1 VRTWIRTARNRYVVL
16 AAGVPL
22 VVAAV
27 LAAVVAVR
35 HAQPTPPNRPVA
47 GVLATAQASPLG
59 TPSPSPAP
67 SASATATAQASAAPA
82 AANPSAAGAPAHFAT
97 QPAGAALPSSAQCSA
112 WVRATQYAES
122 KGANRAFNQAT
133 GQHVAKNFLPA
144 SDDARANQLLSVRI
158 DGQFTGTTRQIL
170 RWAACKWGV
179 DEDVVLAQAAV
190 ESWWLQNTMGDW
202 GTDPAACPPG
212 HPLGADGKPGQCP
225 QSYGILQ
232 NRWSLEQSG
241 WPALGGSTAMNA
253 DMAYGIWRA
262 CFEGY
267 ELWLN
272 DVEHAGR
279 YGAGDAW
286 GCVGRWFS
294 GRWHTAPAE
303 GYITKVKGYL
313 NQRIW
318 EQPSFQQP

>member
-1 VRTWIRTARNRYVVL
+1 VRTWIRTARNRYVVIV
-16 AAGVPL
+16 AAVPL

-27 LAAVVAVR
+27 LAAVIAVR
-35 HAQPTPPNRPVA
+35 PAPPAPPARPAA
-47 GVLATAQASPLG
+47 GVLATAQASPPG
-59 TPSPSPAP
+59 TPSPSPAA
-67 SASATATAQASAAPA
+67 SAGATATAPASA
-82 AANPSAAGAPAHFAT
+82 APAHFAT
-97 QPAGAALPSSAQCSA
+97 LPAGAALPSGAQCA
-112 WVRATQYAES
+112 DWVRATPYKES

-133 GQHVAKNFLPA
+133 GQHVAQSFLPA
-144 SDDARANQLLSVRI
+144 SDDARANRLLSVRI

-170 RWAACKWGV
+170 RWAACKWGI

-202 GTDPAACPPG
+202 GTNPAACPPG
-212 HPLGADGKPGQCP
+212 HALGADGKPGQCP

-241 WPALGGSTAMNA
+241 WPALGSSTAMNA

-262 CFEGY
+262 CYEGY

-272 DVEHAGR
+272 DVDHVGR
-279 YGAGDAW
+279 YGAGDVW

-318 EQPSFQQP
+318 EQANFQQP